1 MEKKHIKVIQSIISN
16 ETRTFGK
23 PFEHLFQYM
32 SWRTKTVGEYQ
43 AGEREREPRV
53 REWETQCQ
61 REKQYSKKRT
71 KMLKMIYRMNI
82 HDSRYWQVSHTDVM
96 ISNHT

>member
-1 MEKKHIKVIQSIISN
+1 MEKKHIKVIKSIISN

-43 AGEREREPRV
+43 ACERERTKSKRMGDAMSK
-53 REWETQCQ
+53 REAIFQKE
-61 REKQYSKKRT
+61 
-71 KMLKMIYRMNI
+71 
-82 HDSRYWQVSHTDVM
+82 D
-96 ISNHT
+96 